1 MYVAM
6 SAPSPLI
13 DAIIVS
19 VFILLGWLCARWRAA
34 ESSEMTGRQKVL
46 VLPVLVLVGASVCG
60 YYLMTHYPAVAWY
73 TAMLLEYY
81 ALPLVWA
88 LCIGSV
94 SFAFVVTIAL
104 RARSGRRWRL
114 LADAYLVLLVLAE
127 LHAFTAEWGERPRV
141 RPERRDENGIIRQS
155 TGASC
160 AAACGAAACGANI
173 AQLFGIE
180 ATETQMIDWMG
191 TTVSGTSTSQ
201 MVYGLRHA
209 GIEARKVAV
218 QSTEIE
224 RVRPPAIIFLGS
236 PSHPDDH
243 AVVFLGVEQGN
254 ARIIDPLWGVKTLTP
269 SQVAARWSGRA
280 IEASKAEAR

>member
-1 MYVAM
+1 MN
-6 SAPSPLI
+6 APSPLI
-13 DAIIVS
+13 DAIILS
-19 VFILLGWLCARWRAA
+19 LFIFLGWLCARWRAT

-46 VLPVLVLVGASVCG
+46 VWSVLVLVGASVCG
-60 YYLMTHYPAVAWY
+60 YYLMTHYPAIAWY
-73 TAMLLEYY
+73 TPMLLEYY

-88 LCIGSV
+88 LCMGSI

-127 LHAFTAEWGERPRV
+127 LHAFTTEWGERPRV
-141 RPERRDENGIIRQS
+141 RPERRDKSGVIRQS

-160 AAACGAAACGANI
+160 AAACGANI

-180 ATETQMIDWMG
+180 ATEAQMIDWMG

-201 MVYGLRHA
+201 IVYGLRHA

-218 QSTEIE
+218 QNTEIE
-224 RVRPPAIIFLGS
+224 RVRPPAIIFFGS

-243 AVVFLGVEQGN
+243 AVLFLGMEKGN

-280 IEASKAEAR
+280 IEASVPEKH